1 MRIALLHYT
10 SPPVAGGVERVL
22 MDHARLLA
30 GHGHQVTIV
39 CGEGEASGVAGIE
52 VHVLPE
58 LRRGG
63 GDELSGE
70 TAEQLEAL
78 LAKQDLVFLHNVLTM
93 PFHLGLTNALWSI
106 AGSARPLR
114 VVAWIHDVAAAN
126 PAYAPVPAIL
136 QRAHERV
143 EYVAVSELRRR
154 EWCTASGLPGARC
167 RVIPNGID
175 LLERL
180 RLTPAVRRLAEE
192 WRILER
198 EVVLLHPTRLLQRKN
213 VELSL
218 RVTAELLASQRGTRE
233 TASISATW
241 TAGRDARRDRR
252 DACATQAPTP
262 SPPPPPAPLLLIT
275 GAADPHHAPSAG
287 YADSLRLLRA
297 ELHLEAHA
305 CFVSDYFSPSD
316 ADVDSLYALADALL
330 YPSHQE
336 GFGLPIL
343 EAALHRLPIF
353 CRDLETLRA
362 LLPPEAL
369 TVFPEHAAPA
379 EIAGDLR
386 RQVEASRTI
395 RNRKTVVQTYGW
407 PAIYQNFLAPL
418 LAGAETPPSP

>member
-1 MRIALLHYT
+1 M
-10 SPPVAGGVERVL
+10 
-22 MDHARLLA
+22 
-30 GHGHQVTIV
+30 
-39 CGEGEASGVAGIE
+39 
-52 VHVLPE
+52 
-58 LRRGG
+58 
-63 GDELSGE
+63 
-70 TAEQLEAL
+70 
-78 LAKQDLVFLHNVLTM
+78 
-93 PFHLGLTNALWSI
+93 
-106 AGSARPLR
+106 
-114 VVAWIHDVAAAN
+114 AWIHDVAAAN

-143 EYVAVSELRRR
+143 EYVAVSEVRQR
-154 EWCTASGLPGARC
+154 EWCAASGLPDARC

-218 RVTAELLASQRGTRE
+218 RVTAELAP
-233 TASISATW
+233 
-241 TAGRDARRDRR
+241 RRPSGPWL
-252 DACATQAPTP
+252 QPAPSGEEP
-262 SPPPPPAPLLLIT
+262 SPLSPSHSPLLCRPRPLLLIT
-275 GAADPHHAPSAG
+275 GAADPHHAPSAA
-287 YADSLRLLRA
+287 YADSLRRLRA

-305 CFVSDYFSPSD
+305 CFVSDYFSPTD

-362 LLPPEAL
+362 LLPRRGPHG
-369 TVFPEHAAPA
+369 FPGTRG
-379 EIAGDLR
+379 AG
-386 RQVEASRTI
+386 
-395 RNRKTVVQTYGW
+395 RNRGR
-407 PAIYQNFLAPL
+407 I
-418 LAGAETPPSP
+418 